1 MSDGKMNRMYL
12 HPGWK
17 TEELNDKKFGTLKR
31 LAPFLYYHQ
40 PKFWYYHQPHDQLF
54 CFLVSEHDFSWI
66 LQKFRNT
73 PACSSYV
80 QSMVN
85 KRGKMFHPPNV
96 YSDKRL
102 VKIEFWL
109 SYDISTVRCKYIYC
123 VKRSLNAR
131 VSRDVVAAFEILP
144 KHNKFVWMVRLHKF
158 KDKPCVHNMFMSA
171 LMKEMK

>member
-1 MSDGKMNRMYL
+1 MSNGKMNRMYL

-17 TEELNDKKFGTLKR
+17 SPNLHYKKFKTLKQ
-31 LAPFLYYHQ
+31 LAP
-40 PKFWYYHQPHDQLF
+40 FWYYHQPHDQLF

-66 LQKFRNT
+66 LQRVRNMS
-73 PACSSYV
+73 AYCSDV
-80 QSMVN
+80 QNIVD
-85 KRGKMFHPPNV
+85 KRGKMCHPPNV

-109 SYDISTVRCKYIYC
+109 SYDEISTVRCKYVYC

-131 VSRDVVAAFEILP
+131 VSCDVVASFEILP
-144 KHNKFVWMVRLHKF
+144 KHDKFLWMVRLNKF
-158 KDKPCVHNMFMSA
+158 KDKPGVYDMFISA